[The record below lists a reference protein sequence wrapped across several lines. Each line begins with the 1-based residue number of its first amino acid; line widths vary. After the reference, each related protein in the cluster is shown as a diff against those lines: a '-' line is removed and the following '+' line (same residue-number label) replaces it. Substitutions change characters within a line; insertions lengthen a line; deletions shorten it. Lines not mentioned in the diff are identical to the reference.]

1 MSFSSS
7 RLLSENIV
15 SVCSTYINT
24 PIVWHFPRLDLW
36 LSINDLF
43 KCSTQIRIF
52 YINASSQNSSCSSLC
67 TFLSLCRFAQSA
79 RIPWDDCELLS
90 RVVGTLGTWLELEF
104 WLSDLRKVLSQTH
117 LSLCACFFLKM
128 FTKIFHEGF
137 RVELELKYAK
147 MLNHFKDNCGTI
159 ISPRYLKCI

>member
-1 MSFSSS
+1 MTYLNAAL
-7 RLLSENIV
+7 RLGYSILMQAHKIV
-15 SVCSTYINT
+15 YALLFVLFFLFAVLLRAPGSPEMTV
-24 PIVWHFPRLDLW
+24 
-36 LSINDLF
+36 SI
-43 KCSTQIRIF
+43 
-52 YINASSQNSSCSSLC
+52 
-67 TFLSLCRFAQSA
+67 
-79 RIPWDDCELLS
+79 LS

-137 RVELELKYAK
+137 RVELELKHAK